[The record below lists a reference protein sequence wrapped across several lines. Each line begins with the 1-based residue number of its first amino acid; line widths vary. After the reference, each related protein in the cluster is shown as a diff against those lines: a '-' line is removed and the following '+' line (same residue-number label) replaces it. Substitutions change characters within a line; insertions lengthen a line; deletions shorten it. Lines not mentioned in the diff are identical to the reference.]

1 MKLMIRACE
10 RDDFQ
15 GILNLLKQL
24 WPDLQ
29 MDNNAIKMVYNNAR
43 SSTNQKLIVG
53 IMDNRIVGF
62 CSLTIKNN
70 LKQAGNLGNVDEL
83 VVDVKYRQRGIG
95 KMLMDAITQV
105 AMENSCNRIELD
117 SSFHRHEAHK
127 FYERIGFKCRAYL
140 FTKEL

>member
-10 RDDFQ
+10 LDDFQ

-29 MDNNAIKMVYNNAR
+29 MDNNAIQMVYNNAR

-70 LKQAGNLGNVDEL
+70 LKHNGEICQ
-83 VVDVKYRQRGIG
+83 
-95 KMLMDAITQV
+95 
-105 AMENSCNRIELD
+105 
-117 SSFHRHEAHK
+117 
-127 FYERIGFKCRAYL
+127 
-140 FTKEL
+140 